1 MVASQIGSSN
11 IVQTGQ
17 IGTFVY
23 VKSDIFSEVDYVGNN
38 LVINALSRDLG
49 GLNPIYQKD
58 PTRPNVFQIVD
69 FTRSAPAL
77 GESTINERMV
87 ADVASFLE
95 NLKKLGCPIVIII
108 AINQCGRQDEIHAAD
123 SWVIVDGAD
132 LTNLD
137 LGTFGNLDGES
148 VEKKDVSGTLPFL
161 DMGRV
166 FPILFGEVAGA
177 TINSEV
183 IDVIYA
189 GVLSCGTCSPQSDG
203 CDLYALTALNAGSP
217 GLSSQLVTYIKGVA
231 QDYDIN
237 TLGAHAGSRMTSVG
251 TRIVVVSETDG
262 AHHVAKKSD
271 LTSWSRVSTGY
282 VVGHSPRCIV
292 ALDPRNVFIGAA
304 GGYIY
309 KSSNVETSVTVVA
322 DNTNTSEN
330 SNDIHGSGQTIVSVH
345 DNNVIQYSTNGGRTF
360 ALLTGPEVGQ
370 NLTTVWVH
378 SKFAWEVG
386 TNSGKLWKTPDGGS
400 TWTQQPLPNQ
410 GSITLI
416 RDISYSPVFPD
427 ELGALA
433 VETLGADLV
442 LRTITGGREWS
453 NDTTLINGLPDNDR
467 INAVAWCDSD
477 TLAAG
482 GLDGSDGVLAVG
494 ASPTA

>member
-1 MVASQIGSSN
+1 MVATQIGGSN

-38 LVINALSRDLG
+38 FVVNALSRDLG

-77 GESTINERMV
+77 GETTINERML
-87 ADVASFLE
+87 ADVAGFLE
-95 NLKKLGCPIVIII
+95 TFKKLRCPIVVIL
-108 AINQCGRQDEIHAAD
+108 AINQCGRQDELHAAD
-123 SWVIVDGAD
+123 SWLIVDSAE

-137 LGTFGNLDGES
+137 FGSMGNLDGES
-148 VEKKDVSGTLPFL
+148 TEKKDVSGTMPFL
-161 DMGRV
+161 DFGRV
-166 FPILFGEVAGA
+166 FPILFGEVAA
-177 TINSEV
+177 DTINAEV
-183 IDVIYA
+183 LDVIYA
-189 GVLSCGTCSPQSDG
+189 GVSSCGTCSPFSDG
-203 CDLYALTALNAGSP
+203 CDLYALTAVNAGSP
-217 GLSSQLVTYIKGVA
+217 GLSSQLVTLIKGVV
-231 QDYDIN
+231 QDYDIY
-237 TLGAHAGSRMTSVG
+237 TLGAKAGNRLTSVG
-251 TRIVVVSETDG
+251 ERIVVVSEADG
-262 AHHVAKKSD
+262 AHHVANKSD
-271 LTSWSRVSTGY
+271 LTTWSRVSTGY
-282 VVGHSPRCIV
+282 VGGASPRCIT

-322 DNTNTSEN
+322 DNSNTTEN
-330 SNDIHGSGQTIVSVH
+330 SNDIHGVGQTIVSVH
-345 DNNVIQYSTNGGRTF
+345 DNNVIQFSWNKGRTF
-360 ALLTGPEVGQ
+360 STLVGPEVGQ
-370 NLTTVWVH
+370 NLTAVWVH
-378 SKFAWEVG
+378 SKYQWEVG

-400 TWTQQPLPNQ
+400 TWTQQALPNQ
-410 GSITLI
+410 GNITLI
-416 RDISYSPVFPD
+416 RDISYSPIFPD

-453 NDTTLINGLPDNDR
+453 NDTRLIDGLPSNDR